1 MDGMLML
8 PLSSVICRSRM
19 NRASVGLPGSAKAC
33 RAGRRARP
41 SRACGSSRRPERCCS
56 PPIEAD
62 RASARVEVRMGMQH
76 ADYRERVLVD
86 VGLTAESELDG
97 SSSSHL
103 A

>member
-1 MDGMLML
+1 MGCRVAQKRAERDGELAL
-8 PLSSVICRSRM
+8 
-19 NRASVGLPGSAKAC
+19 RAHVV
-33 RAGRRARP
+33 RAGDPNDVVR
-41 SRACGSSRRPERCCS
+41 